1 MYKDGKWDYCSGK
14 GRTMDRDKFE
24 DFKTRFYIREGW
36 DTATGWPT
44 RSTLEQMGLK
54 NVADTL
60 EAAGKLG
67 AES

>member
-1 MYKDGKWDYCSGK
+1 
-14 GRTMDRDKFE
+14 MDRDKFE

-54 NVADTL
+54 MLQILWKPL
-60 EAAGKLG
+60 ENWEQNHELL
-67 AES
+67 